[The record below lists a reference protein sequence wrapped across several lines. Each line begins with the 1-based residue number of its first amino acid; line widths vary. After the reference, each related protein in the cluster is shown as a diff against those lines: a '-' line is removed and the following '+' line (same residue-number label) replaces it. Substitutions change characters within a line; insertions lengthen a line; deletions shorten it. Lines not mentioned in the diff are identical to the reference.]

1 MTASKRSVLFICTGN
16 VARSQMAE
24 AILRARAG
32 DRYEAHSA
40 GSRPGAAVS
49 RLAVAALHEIG
60 IETPDARPKG
70 FAELGGKRFDFVIT
84 LCDSARDECPYF
96 PGHPVAEHWSL
107 EDPSRFEGTEE
118 ERLAG
123 YRRIR
128 EGISRS
134 ISAFLERNG

>member
-1 MTASKRSVLFICTGN
+1 MRTGKRNVLFICTGN

-32 DRYEAHSA
+32 DRYEVRSA

-49 RLAVAALHEIG
+49 RFAVAALREIG
-60 IETPDARPKG
+60 IEIPDARPKG
-70 FAELGGKRFDFVIT
+70 FAELGGTRFDFVIT
-84 LCDSARDECPYF
+84 LCDNARDECPFF
-96 PGHPVAEHWSL
+96 PGHPVSEHWSL
-107 EDPSRFEGTEE
+107 EDPSRFEGTDE

-128 EGISRS
+128 EEISRS